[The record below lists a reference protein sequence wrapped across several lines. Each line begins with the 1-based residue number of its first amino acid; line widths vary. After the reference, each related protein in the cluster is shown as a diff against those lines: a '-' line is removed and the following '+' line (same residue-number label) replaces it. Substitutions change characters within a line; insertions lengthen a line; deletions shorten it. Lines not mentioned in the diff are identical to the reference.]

1 MSSKS
6 YKKLILQYL
15 ISRGSDLQAEHDRN
29 LRILEVRRS
38 DEIDILE
45 FLISHIRLQAF
56 QEFSAD
62 ILQILR
68 IIDIDKK

>member
-15 ISRGSDLQAEHDRN
+15 ISRGSELQAEHDRN

-38 DEIDILE
+38 DEIDVLE
-45 FLISHIRLQAF
+45 LLISLIRKQAF
-56 QEFSAD
+56 DEYSAD
-62 ILQILR
+62 ILQILKLC
-68 IIDIDKK
+68 DINKN